1 MFESILYAVLCT
13 LKEEG
18 LWGGEV
24 VSVMPGKVGP
34 FWVGEDDAIQGG
46 SGEVGGGGRKVR
58 NSKSAKIRN
67 KGLKV
72 DLVRRWLESGDVV
85 GLGNKEVEDMARAYK
100 EKWDAKPG
108 GKVGPRM
115 VRKEGEEQ
123 MGKLDDLAD
132 CLLQGMAWIQ
142 WEENKRI
149 ALKNGVEALLEP

>member
-18 LWGGEV
+18 LWDGEV
-24 VSVMPGKVGP
+24 LSVMPGKVGP
-34 FWVGEDDAIQGG
+34 FWVGEDEEEKIGA
-46 SGEVGGGGRKVR
+46 EMTGRKAR

-67 KGLKV
+67 KGLKI

-85 GLGNKEVEDMARAYK
+85 RLGSREVEAMARAYR
-100 EKWDAKPG
+100 EKWDTKPG
-108 GKVGPRM
+108 GSVGPRGA
-115 VRKEGEEQ
+115 RKEGEEQ

-149 ALKNGVEALLEP
+149 VLKCGVEALLEP